1 MVEKKITLG
10 ANRSFGILF
19 FIVFLIIGIYP
30 LINDNPI
37 RLWSLLVSTVFLIL
51 GLSNS
56 RILTPFKIIWI
67 KLGIYLGII
76 ISPIIMGFVFF
87 LIVTPISLIMK
98 LLRKDLLKLKIDKK
112 KSYWLEKDKI
122 KSSMKNQF

>member
-1 MVEKKITLG
+1 MVENKIILG
-10 ANRSFGILF
+10 ANRGFGILF

-56 RILTPFKIIWI
+56 RILTPFNIIWI

-76 ISPIIMGFVFF
+76 ISPIVMGFVFF
-87 LIVTPISLIMK
+87 LVVTPISLIMK
-98 LLRKDLLKLKIDKK
+98 LLRKDLLKLKINKK
-112 KSYWLEKDKI
+112 KSYWLEKEKI

>member
-1 MVEKKITLG
+1 MVENKIILG

-56 RILTPFKIIWI
+56 RILTPFNIIWI
-67 KLGIYLGII
+67 KLGTYLGII
-76 ISPIIMGFVFF
+76 ISPIVMGFIFF
-87 LIVTPISLIMK
+87 LVVTPISLIMK
-98 LLRKDLLKLKIDKK
+98 LLRKDLLKLKVDKK
-112 KSYWLEKDKI
+112 KSYWLEKEKI

>member
-87 LIVTPISLIMK
+87 LIITPISLIMK

>member
-1 MVEKKITLG
+1 MVENKIILG

-56 RILTPFKIIWI
+56 RILTPFNIIWI

-76 ISPIIMGFVFF
+76 ISPIVMGFVFF
-87 LIVTPISLIMK
+87 LVVTPISLIMK
-98 LLRKDLLKLKIDKK
+98 LLRKDLLKLKINKK
-112 KSYWLEKDKI
+112 KSYWLEKEKI

>member
-1 MVEKKITLG
+1 MVENKIILG

-56 RILTPFKIIWI
+56 RILTPFNIIWI
-67 KLGIYLGII
+67 KLGTYLGII
-76 ISPIIMGFVFF
+76 ISPIVMGFVFF
-87 LIVTPISLIMK
+87 LVVTPISLIMK
-98 LLRKDLLKLKIDKK
+98 LLRKDLLKLKVDKK
-112 KSYWLEKDKI
+112 KSYWLEKEKI

>member
-30 LINDNPI
+30 LTNENPI

>member
-1 MVEKKITLG
+1 MVENKIILG

-56 RILTPFKIIWI
+56 RILTPFNIIWI
-67 KLGIYLGII
+67 KLGTYLGII
-76 ISPIIMGFVFF
+76 ISPIVMGFIFF
-87 LIVTPISLIMK
+87 LVVTPISLIMK
-98 LLRKDLLKLKIDKK
+98 LLRKDILKLKVDKK
-112 KSYWLEKDKI
+112 KSYWLEKEKI

>member
-1 MVEKKITLG
+1 MVENKIILG

-56 RILTPFKIIWI
+56 RILTPFNIIWI
-67 KLGIYLGII
+67 KLGTYLGII
-76 ISPIIMGFVFF
+76 ISPIVMGFVFF
-87 LIVTPISLIMK
+87 LVVTPISLIMK
-98 LLRKDLLKLKIDKK
+98 LLRKDILKLKVDKK
-112 KSYWLEKDKI
+112 KSYWLEKEKI